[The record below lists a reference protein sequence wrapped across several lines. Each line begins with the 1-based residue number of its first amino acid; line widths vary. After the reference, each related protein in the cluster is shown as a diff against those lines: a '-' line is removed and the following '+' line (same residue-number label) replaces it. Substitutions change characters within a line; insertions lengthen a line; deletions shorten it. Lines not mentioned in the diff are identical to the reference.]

1 MSFNQLKFSP
11 CASWAVNAT
20 TFANLTTVGYPYSI
34 FITTNNTIYVSATS
48 RSQVLVWSGMS
59 STVTRNITIGLK
71 RPRGIFATTNG
82 DLYVDNGN
90 NYSRIDLWTPNAIVG
105 TFVMPVTI
113 SCYGVFLDINNTLY
127 CSMDASDIVIKKS
140 LTTILNVTEVAAGN
154 GVPGAGPILLRSPN
168 GIFVDTQLNLFVADC
183 FNNRIQRFQAGQ
195 LTATTVAGY
204 GAANTIS
211 LYRPT
216 EVTLDANG
224 YLFITDSSNHRI
236 VASGPTGFRCI
247 VGCIGQ
253 NGSQPFQL
261 NTPRSMAFDSLGNI
275 FVVDY
280 LNGRLQK
287 FSLASNSCGK
297 SYHLLIRHTIN
308 VVPLNNKY
316 IFLSLQ
322 RLPTMHPHSLLV

>member
-1 MSFNQLKFSP
+1 MSFNQLNFSP

-20 TFANLTTVGYPYSI
+20 TFADGSTVGYSPYVI
-34 FITTNNTIYVSATS
+34 FITTNNTIYVSTS
-48 RSQVLVWSGMS
+48 TFNHVLIWSRMS
-59 STVTRNITIGLK
+59 STITRNLTSGL
-71 RPRGIFATTNG
+71 RRARAIFATNSG
-82 DLYVDNGN
+82 DLYVDNGY
-90 NYSRIDLWTPNAIVG
+90 NYSRIELWTPNATVG
-105 TFVMPVTI
+105 TFVMPVTMMC
-113 SCYGVFLDINNTLY
+113 SGMFLDTNNTLY
-127 CSMDASDIVIKKS
+127 CSMDTQYRVIKKS
-140 LTTILNVTEVAAGN
+140 LNSTSNVTETAAGN
-154 GVPGAGPILLRSPN
+154 GSVGSTATTLYLPN

-195 LTATTVAGY
+195 LIATTVAGY

-261 NTPRSMAFDSLGNI
+261 NTPRSMAFDSFGNI
-275 FVVDY
+275 FVADSSNRRV
-280 LNGRLQK
+280 QK

-297 SYHLLIRHTIN
+297 
-308 VVPLNNKY
+308 
-316 IFLSLQ
+316 
-322 RLPTMHPHSLLV
+322 